1 MAQIEALRIGDR
13 VPVGRYWEQTFQV
26 VLPGGAALDEW
37 IDTGFDEIVTVVGC
51 IVILSSI
58 SDPEFPLFSL
68 NTAGIEEPPAP
79 GALGIASSSEET
91 VHITVRGKG
100 A

>member
-1 MAQIEALRIGDR
+1 MAQLEAVRIGDR

-26 VLPGGAALDEW
+26 TLPGGSNLDEW
-37 IDTGFDEIVTVVGC
+37 IDTGFDEVVTVVGC

-58 SDPEFPLFSL
+58 GDPEFPLFSL
-68 NTAGIEEPPAP
+68 NTAGIEEPPSA
-79 GALGIASSSEET
+79 GAVGIAAISEEIIH
-91 VHITVRGKG
+91 VTVRGKG